1 MNNPLLKPYTT
12 NFGTVPFEEIKEE
25 HFLPAIEEAIKQGLQ
40 EVDEITCQKEQPS
53 FANTIEALERSG
65 ELVEKVS
72 TVFFNLN
79 SAETNDEIQKLA
91 REISPLLSNYGNDIL
106 LNARLFDR
114 VKQVWE
120 MREALE
126 LNTEQMRLLDKTYK
140 GFTRNGANLSEEE
153 KKTLRN
159 IDEELGKSSLQF
171 GENVLAE
178 TNAYQ
183 LILSEDEVEGL
194 PESARE
200 SAAEEAES
208 AGEKGKY
215 LVSLQMPSYLPFM
228 TYAKNREL
236 REKLFRAY
244 GSKAFKSETHDNREV
259 IKRIV
264 KLRQKRAELLGFKSH
279 AEYILAERMAENP
292 QKVMTFLEDI
302 KTPALPAAQR
312 DVDELKAFADKR
324 DGLKDLQRWDAS
336 YYSEKLKQARF
347 EIDDETLKPYFEL
360 NRVIDGAF
368 EVANK
373 LYGIRFEERQD
384 IQKYHPDVITYE
396 VKDKDGSHL
405 AVFYADFFPRK
416 GKRNGA
422 WMTVYRQQQKRQG
435 ENLRPHI
442 SIVCN
447 FTKPSKS
454 APSLLTFNEV
464 LTLFHEFGHAL
475 HGIMANGTYSSLSG
489 TNVYWDFVE
498 LPSQIMENWCYEKE
512 CLDLFARHYKTNEA
526 IPAELVQRLRKS
538 ATFMEGNATL
548 RQLSL
553 GTLDMSYH
561 NGAMVDDV
569 EAHETEVF
577 KDFNLLPAV
586 ADTNMS
592 CQFGH
597 IFQGGYSAG
606 YYSYKW
612 AEVLDADAFEFFKEK
627 GLFNQEVASRFR
639 KLLEAGGTRHPSEV
653 YREFRGKD
661 PDPKAL
667 LRRAGL
673 VES

>member
-1 MNNPLLKPYTT
+1 MSNPLLQPYKTT
-12 NFGTVPFEEIKEE
+12 FGTVPFEEIKEE
-25 HFLPAIEEAIKQGLQ
+25 HFLPAINEAIKQGLQ
-40 EVDEITCQKEQPS
+40 EVDDIVNLKDQPT
-53 FANTIEALERSG
+53 FENTIEALEHSG

-91 REISPLLSNYGNDIL
+91 REISPLLSNYSNDIL
-106 LNARLFDR
+106 LNAPLFDR

-120 MREALE
+120 NRKAYS

-140 GFTRNGANLSEEE
+140 GFTRNGANLSDED
-153 KKTLRN
+153 KQTLRK
-159 IDEELGKSSLQF
+159 IDEELGRQSLQF

-178 TNAYQ
+178 TNNYQ
-183 LILSEDEVEGL
+183 LFLSEEEVAGL
-194 PESARE
+194 PESALAT
-200 SAAEEAES
+200 AAEEAEA
-208 AGEKGKY
+208 AGEKGQY
-215 LVSLQMPSYLPFM
+215 LITLQMPSYLPFM

-244 GSKAFKSETHDNREV
+244 GSKAFKSEEHDNREV
-259 IKRIV
+259 IKKIV
-264 KLRQKRAELLGFKSH
+264 ELRQQRAELLGFKSH

-292 QKVMTFLEDI
+292 QKVMSFLEEI
-302 KTPALPAAQR
+302 KEPALPAAQK
-312 DVDELKAFADKR
+312 DVDELRAFAEKT
-324 DGLKDLQRWDAS
+324 DGLKDMQRWDAS

-373 LYGIRFEERQD
+373 LYGIRFEERED

-422 WMTVYRQQQKRQG
+422 WMTVYRQQEKRDDQ
-435 ENLRPHI
+435 NLRPHI
-442 SIVCN
+442 SNVCN
-447 FTKPSKS
+447 FTKPSKNS
-454 APSLLTFNEV
+454 PSLLTFNEV

-475 HGIMANGTYSSLSG
+475 HGILANGTYSSLSG

-498 LPSQIMENWCYEKE
+498 LPSQIMENWCFEKE
-512 CLDLFARHYKTNEA
+512 CLDLFARHYKTDEA
-526 IPAELVQRLRKS
+526 IPAELVERLRKS

-561 NGAMVDDV
+561 NGAVVADV
-569 EAHETEVF
+569 EAHEKQVF
-577 KDFNLLPAV
+577 EDFNLLPAV
-586 ADTNMS
+586 DETNMS

-612 AEVLDADAFEFFKEK
+612 AEVLDADAFEFFKER
-627 GLFNQEVASRFR
+627 GLFDQEVAGRFR
-639 KLLEAGGTRHPSEV
+639 KLLEAGGTEHPSEV

-673 VES
+673 LKE